1 MCNFSSKNLGF
12 TPFMN
17 EMRAILKP
25 ELPCLYSKLLKVCTL
40 FACNHISSHIK
51 LSLLIETYW
60 FGFVFLTESLV
71 LVFLQPSLPSKR
83 KKSRQETHLNE
94 KKECYVYFL
103 VENIGV
109 EAVSGPYYFWLKWNL
124 LSCRLQKYC
133 KTSQFSYGGRR

>member
-1 MCNFSSKNLGF
+1 MCTFSFKNLGF

-25 ELPCLYSKLLKVCTL
+25 ELPCLYSKLLKACTL

-51 LSLLIETYW
+51 LSLLIETYILLW
-60 FGFVFLTESLV
+60 FCFSNGV
-71 LVFLQPSLPSKR
+71 PSLSVFATFSTIKKK

-109 EAVSGPYYFWLKWNL
+109 EAVSGPYYF
-124 LSCRLQKYC
+124 
-133 KTSQFSYGGRR
+133 